1 MAPPVPV
8 ADIVTLLIPLW
19 ILLGVLVLL
28 GTFALLGRVQNGRY
42 IRPLVVGMAKVPILR
57 RGMERAS
64 NAALERTNPELASA
78 MKKMKRH
85 GSRLNDP
92 QQAQRA
98 MSQLTRQ
105 ERRALLEMQ
114 EQQGV
119 EAVAPEATN
128 RQMRRRLEKAQ
139 KNARRK

>member
-1 MAPPVPV
+1 VLV
-8 ADIVTLLIPLW
+8 ASIVTLLIPLW
-19 ILLGVLVLL
+19 ILLGLVVILGVL
-28 GTFALLGRVQNGRY
+28 ALLGRVQNGRY
-42 IRPLVVGMAKVPILR
+42 LRPVVTTLAKVPLFR
-57 RGMERAS
+57 RGMEKAS
-64 NAALERTNPELASA
+64 NAALERSNPELASA
-78 MKKMKRH
+78 MKQIQRH

-114 EQQGV
+114 EQQGAP
-119 EAVAPEATN
+119 AVPPEATN

-139 KNARRK
+139 KNVRRGR